1 MNGDA
6 IKQIAQMPLYEQH
19 SRGRLREKKKKEK
32 EKKGKSN
39 LL

>member
-19 SRGRLREKKKKEK
+19 SRGRLREKKKEK